1 LSLDNVGLDVT
12 TVRPTVPTNI
22 RLDNDRSNYTFINIT
37 WDMDEG
43 VSPAIV
49 TYEVTYS
56 LSKIDGTVE
65 DEKMLKVRSNY
76 ISLQ

>member
-1 LSLDNVGLDVT
+1 MT

-22 RLDNDRSNYTFINIT
+22 RLDNDSSNYTFINIT

-56 LSKIDGTVE
+56 LSKINGSVE
-65 DEKMLKVRSNY
+65 TEKMLKVRSNY